1 MTPLNA
7 ALRGNANEPEEHA
20 DGTQGGLLYCRRRN
34 GQSPGK
40 QKDEVMRMTSS
51 SYNFPDFCF
60 LIIKPISFFLCFP
73 MMSGGLF
80 LILPHR
86 HTYCS

>member
-34 GQSPGK
+34 GQSLGK

-73 MMSGGLF
+73 MMSSGLF
-80 LILPHR
+80 LVLPHR